1 MNPSDWTADD
11 AADLYHLDRWGL
23 GYFRIDEEGH
33 LIACPNAHASRS
45 VRITDVV
52 NRFEADGFSPPIL
65 IRFPGIIQHRIG
77 EINRVFSE
85 AIKEFEFQGTYRSL
99 FPVKVNQH
107 REVIQATID
116 AHARFGGGLESGSK
130 AELLCV
136 IAMSDNKTPILCNGF
151 KDETIIEMALRAIKL
166 GRQLTIVIEKANEI
180 QLVARLSKKL
190 GVNPKLGIR
199 IKLSSQVTGGHW
211 QESMGQR
218 SKFGLTIPELLQAIQ
233 ELEELD
239 LLNQVNL
246 LHFHPGSQINNV
258 RQIKSTLIEATRVYV
273 DLVKKGVPLE
283 VIDVGGGLAVDYTGN
298 RNRSPS
304 SMNYTLREYANDVV
318 YYIAQVCDQAQVK
331 HPTIYSESGR
341 AMVAHHSMLVV
352 PVVGTSRT
360 NVKFDQNETLKPDDA
375 DIVPLKELFEIRDDL
390 IQSNLL
396 ESFHDTQSSLEIAL
410 QMFATGH
417 LTIDQRALAE
427 SLARTIYLKINQLLE
442 QLDFV
447 APELETLGYQLADT
461 YFANFS
467 MFQALPDSWALKQ
480 VFPVMPIHKLD
491 QRPTRFGVIG
501 DLTCDSD
508 GKIDCFIGDSTQKKW
523 LPLHPYTDGQDYW
536 IGIFLVGAYQEA
548 LSDDH
553 NLMGKFHTVTV
564 PSVDIEASFVKS
576 GSTLTDVLEHVHH
589 DFDAVMER
597 LADFVEGAVAHGMIS
612 VEEAAQTLD
621 CYKAVSLKY
630 TYLEKPSEPDQQTP
644 PTAKKQ
650 TPLNQ
655 SQAQKGL

>member
-1 MNPSDWTADD
+1 MNPSDWTVED
-11 AADLYHLDRWGL
+11 ATELYHLDRWGL
-23 GYFRIDEEGH
+23 GYFQIDEAGH
-33 LIACPNAHASRS
+33 VIACPNAHSSRS

-52 NRFEADGFSPPIL
+52 KRFESQGHSPPML
-65 IRFPGIIQHRIG
+65 IRFPGIIQHRIA

-85 AIKEFEFQGTYRSL
+85 AIDEFGFQGTYQSL

-107 REVIQATID
+107 REVVQATID
-116 AHARFGGGLESGSK
+116 AHASFGGGLEAGSK

-151 KDETIIEMALRAIKL
+151 KDETMIEMALRAIKL
-166 GRQLTIVIEKANEI
+166 GRQLTLVIEKPNEI
-180 QLVARLSKKL
+180 PLIAKVSRELNAVPQL
-190 GVNPKLGIR
+190 GVR

-211 QESMGQR
+211 QESIGQR
-218 SKFGLTIPELLQAIQ
+218 SKFGLSIPELVQAIQ
-233 ELEELD
+233 QLEQCD
-239 LLNQVNL
+239 LLSQLHL

-258 RQIKSTLIEATRVYV
+258 RRIKSTLIEAARVYA
-273 DLVKKGVPLE
+273 DLVNQGVPLKI
-283 VIDVGGGLAVDYTGN
+283 IDVGGGLAVDYTGQ

-318 YYIAQVCDQAQVK
+318 YYIAQVCDQARVK

-341 AMVAHHSMLVV
+341 AMVAHHSMLVA

-360 NVKFDQNETLKPDDA
+360 GVKFDLNESLRPEDA
-375 DIVPLKELFEIRDDL
+375 EIAPLKELFEIRDDL
-390 IQSNLL
+390 KQSNLL

-417 LTIDQRALAE
+417 LNLDQRALAE
-427 SLARTIYLKINQLLE
+427 SMARSIYLKINQRLE

-447 APELETLGYQLADT
+447 APELESLGYQLADT

-467 MFQALPDSWALKQ
+467 IFQALPDAWALKQ
-480 VFPVMPIHKLD
+480 VFPVMPIHQLD

-508 GKIDCFIGDSTQKKW
+508 GKIDCFIGDASEKKW
-523 LPLHPYTDGQDYW
+523 LPLHPYEDGQDYW

-576 GSTLTDVLEHVHH
+576 GSNLTDVLEHVHH
-589 DFDAVMER
+589 DFDNVMER
-597 LADFVEGAVAHGMIS
+597 LSDFVEGAVLHDMIS
-612 VEEAAQTLD
+612 VKEAEQTLD

-630 TYLEKPSEPDQQTP
+630 TYLEKPSKLDQQ
-644 PTAKKQ
+644 PTS
-650 TPLNQ
+650 T
-655 SQAQKGL
+655 AQKQLPITQT